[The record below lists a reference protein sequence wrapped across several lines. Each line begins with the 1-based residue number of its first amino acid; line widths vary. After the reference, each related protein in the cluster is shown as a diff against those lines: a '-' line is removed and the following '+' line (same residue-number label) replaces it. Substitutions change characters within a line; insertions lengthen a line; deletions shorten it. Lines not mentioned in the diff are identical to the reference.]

1 MGTKAHQTENIA
13 QIVFKMDKIKIELTL
28 DELHIIM
35 NILTVKSLSGNLDDE
50 DRVLGRKIHQSIKKL
65 EKGGKKDGKR

>member
-1 MGTKAHQTENIA
+1 
-13 QIVFKMDKIKIELTL
+13 MDKIKIELTL

-35 NILTVKSLSGNLDDE
+35 NILSVKSMGGNLDNE

-65 EKGGKKDGKR
+65 EKGGKN

>member
-1 MGTKAHQTENIA
+1 
-13 QIVFKMDKIKIELTL
+13 MDKIKIELTL

-35 NILTVKSLSGNLDDE
+35 NILSVKSLSGNLDDE

>member
-1 MGTKAHQTENIA
+1 MN
-13 QIVFKMDKIKIELTL
+13 KIKIELTL

-35 NILTVKSLSGNLDDE
+35 NILSVKSMGGNLDDE
-50 DRVLGRKIHQSIKKL
+50 DRVLGKKIHQSIKKL